1 VTERSILEVNNLR
14 KTFAVR
20 RSFRQ
25 KSLEGARDLVAL
37 DGVSLNLNANEVLG
51 IVGES
56 GSGKSTLARCIV
68 RLYEPD
74 SGRVTFDAI
83 DVLAAQGP
91 ALRDVRRRMQ
101 LIYQDPYSSLNPRMT
116 VEQALAEAVRVHGIV
131 DRQGVRPYITE
142 LLERVGLAET
152 HLQRRPRQLSGGQ
165 RQRVAIAR
173 ALSVKPE
180 VLIADEPLS
189 ALDVSIQTQIL
200 NVFEETKR
208 AFGLAM
214 LFISHQLAVV
224 GYIADRVVI
233 MYLGRIVESGPTRDL
248 FTQPAHPYTR
258 VLLRAHP
265 PAGPRRPRPTDLKGE
280 IPSAVAIP
288 SGCRFHTRCA
298 FAQAICS
305 EVDPPPVQISERH
318 ISYCHF
324 ADRIATSADA
334 DTDLPEP
341 SANPNRGGNK
351 QQAEVTK
358 T

>member
-1 VTERSILEVNNLR
+1 MPSVLEVHELR
-14 KTFAVR
+14 KTFAVHR
-20 RSFRQ
+20 PFRQ
-25 KSLEGARDLVAL
+25 TRVPRTAGVVAL
-37 DGVSLNLNANEVLG
+37 DGVSLQLFPNEVLG

-56 GSGKSTLARCIV
+56 GSGKSTLARCLV

-74 SGRVTFDAI
+74 DGTVTFNGTN
-83 DVLAAQGP
+83 VLAAKGG
-91 ALRDVRRRMQ
+91 ALRDIRRRMQ

-116 VEQALAEAVRVHGIV
+116 VKQTLEEAVRVHGIV
-131 DRQGVRPYITE
+131 ERDGAEQYIVE

-152 HLQRRPRQLSGGQ
+152 HLQRLPRQLSGGQ

-173 ALSVKPE
+173 ALSLKPE

-200 NVFEETKR
+200 NVFEQAR
-208 AFGLAM
+208 SVFGLAM

-248 FTQPAHPYTR
+248 FTQPGHPYTR

-265 PAGPRRPRPTDLKGE
+265 PAGPRRTRPTELKGE

-298 FAQAICS
+298 FAQSVCS
-305 EVDPPPVQISERH
+305 EVDPPPVQLGEQH
-318 ISYCHF
+318 VSYCHF
-324 ADRIATSADA
+324 AQQIAELPPESDA
-334 DTDLPEP
+334 ATPDAPRPSLMPVPHEP
-341 SANPNRGGNK
+341 R
-351 QQAEVTK
+351 
-358 T
+358 